1 MKGVPAS
8 LNAAAS
14 TSTVVVIRKPP
25 DRFSRLLSNGAHHD
39 RSAAGLQEAVDEV
52 AGAGMLD
59 PPGARF

>member
-25 DRFSRLLSNGAHHD
+25 DQFSGLLRNGG
-39 RSAAGLQEAVDEV
+39 AA
-52 AGAGMLD
+52 
-59 PPGARF
+59 